1 MNSSDRIAVFFG
13 GCVTA
18 SPHEEH
24 LAQDIGVLLA
34 EYGYTLRHG
43 GYNGLM
49 EHAAKGASEHGAPVV
64 AVSLQNMPWGAFNPH
79 VTDTI
84 LLPTMGERM
93 HSFLDTA
100 DVIVAMAGGI
110 GTLHELTA
118 ALWYASNIRPVPV
131 VIAGATAR
139 RLLGF
144 LRAERWLYESP
155 TRPLAFLH
163 HIDRATDLI
172 PHIAPDH
179 GAHRSAS

>member
-1 MNSSDRIAVFFG
+1 VTISDRTAVFFG
-13 GCVTA
+13 GCVPA

-49 EHAAKGASEHGAPVV
+49 EHAAKGASAHGAAVV
-64 AVSLQNMPWGAFNPH
+64 AVSIRDMPWGGFNPH

-84 LLPTMGERM
+84 LLPTMGDRM
-93 HSFLDTA
+93 HTFLDTA
-100 DVIVAMAGGI
+100 DVVVAMGGGI

-118 ALWYASNIRPVPV
+118 ALWYAGNIRPVPV

-139 RLLGF
+139 RLLSF
-144 LRAERWLYESP
+144 LRSERWVYESP

-163 HIDRATDLI
+163 QIERATDLI
-172 PHIAPDH
+172 PHLAARAADQ
-179 GAHRSAS
+179 SAS

>member
-1 MNSSDRIAVFFG
+1 VNTAGTVAVFFG
-13 GCVTA
+13 GCVPA
-18 SPHEEH
+18 SPQEEH

-64 AVSLQNMPWGAFNPH
+64 AVSIQNMPWGGFNPH

-93 HSFLDTA
+93 HAFLDTA
-100 DVIVAMAGGI
+100 NVVVAMGGGI

-118 ALWYASNIRPVPV
+118 ALWYAGNIRPLPI
-131 VIAGATAR
+131 VIAGATAS
-139 RLLGF
+139 RLISF
-144 LRAERWLYESP
+144 LRAERWVYESP
-155 TRPLAFLH
+155 TRPLTFLH
-163 HIDRATDLI
+163 QIGRATDLI
-172 PHIAPDH
+172 PYLTATGDE
-179 GAHRSAS
+179 HRSDS